1 MNNLLRVLALVSMV
15 GLIFSTGG
23 GKVAA
28 QAKTANTGFKVS
40 ISVKVIDNV
49 DGNATQVKKNFT
61 EAFKAI
67 GIEVVE
73 QGDGDDNT
81 VDLDITTGR
90 DDDDDDNDGI
100 TDDKDNDDDGDG
112 EDDAA
117 EQVEIIDLDAEA
129 GNLTDDFVDKDKS
142 SGIYFEIDGDDG
154 IEMEFITDADSLS
167 ETAASSSALFS
178 GSDIFRKV
186 SFNRSNNPSLLIP
199 SAECLRQKMVLRTS
213 LARCKTAAC
222 KNSLNSNYKA
232 SGCL

>member
-1 MNNLLRVLALVSMV
+1 MKNLLRAASFLLMI
-15 GLIFSTGG
+15 GLIVSTGG
-23 GKVAA
+23 GRAAA
-28 QAKTANTGFKVS
+28 QSKSANTGFKVS

-49 DGNATQVKKNFT
+49 DGNAAQVKKNFT

-67 GIEVVE
+67 GVEVVE

-100 TDDKDNDDDGDG
+100 SDDKDNDDDGDG
-112 EDDAA
+112 EDDATDK
-117 EQVEIIDLDAEA
+117 VEVIDLDAEA

-142 SGIYFEIDGDDG
+142 SGIYFEIEGDDG
-154 IEMEFITDADSLS
+154 IDMEFVTDADSLT
-167 ETAASSSALFS
+167 EAAAASSSLFT
-178 GSDIFRKV
+178 GNDVFRNV
-186 SFNRSNNPSLLIP
+186 SFNLTKTPSLMIP

-213 LARCKTAAC
+213 LARCKNAAC

-232 SGCL
+232 AGCL